1 VRELTIRVG
10 TRLPGDID
18 VEAQVALISPEFQVK
33 GMFLSPLVQGLPA
46 DMWDELCPRL
56 QSPPRGG
63 RYTAFR
69 DYPQAD
75 YMRIS
80 TTLARHRFP
89 EVGLREAMRRLARQ
103 DFDVFSASTFG
114 KVLLAVVRD
123 ARGALL
129 KVPLVYDKV
138 APGGYTV
145 RGGEL
150 DDGTVRIEFE
160 NYPHDWAYMV
170 GQLEGVVLHYGT
182 DPVTVVREPTPGHVQ
197 FDVQYAS

>member
-1 VRELTIRVG
+1 VRELTIQVG

-18 VEAQVALISPEFQVK
+18 VEGQVALISPAFQVK
-33 GMFLSPLVQGLPA
+33 GMFLAPLLEGLPA
-46 DMWDELCPRL
+46 EKWDELAPRL
-56 QSPPRGG
+56 LAPPRGG

-75 YMRIS
+75 YMRVS
-80 TTLARHRFP
+80 TTVARHRFP

-103 DFDVFSASTFG
+103 DFGIFGASTFG

-138 APGGYTV
+138 APGEYTV
-145 RGGEL
+145 RGSEV
-150 DDGTVRIEFE
+150 DERTVRIEFE

-182 DPVTVVREPTPGHVQ
+182 DPVTVVREPTPGHIQ